1 MPGLLPAR
9 SSARFPAQPARRWRH
24 AALAAA
30 AAGLAALGGGALAQ
44 SLAGFNSNAPVDYAA
59 DSIVLQDKQ
68 NRVILAG
75 NVDITQGDLKLRA
88 ARTTVAYTDNGGVKI
103 QRIDATG
110 GVTVTRGTQTARGD
124 VGVYDFNRRVI
135 TLAGNVSLNRGTDT
149 LSGGRLVI
157 DLNSGLASVDGRG
170 TAKPGSA
177 TPGGR
182 VSGSFSVPKKN

>member
-1 MPGLLPAR
+1 MPDLPSASAVPLL
-9 SSARFPAQPARRWRH
+9 RR
-24 AALAAA
+24 LPI
-30 AAGLAALGGGALAQ
+30 GLAIALLALGAPSGREAGAQ
-44 SLAGFNSNAPVDYAA
+44 SLSGFNSNAPVDYAA

-75 NVDITQGDLKLRA
+75 SVDITQGDLKLRA

-110 GVTVTRGTQTARGD
+110 GVTVSRGGQTARGD
-124 VGVYDFNRRVI
+124 LGVYDFNRRVI

-149 LSGGRLVI
+149 LKGGRLVI
-157 DLNSGLASVDGRG
+157 DLNTGLASVDGRG
-170 TAKPGSA
+170 TAQPGSPN
-177 TPGGR
+177 PGGR